1 MDIKRE
7 NILRNWPIHGWIGLG
22 LVIIFWTLNWTLG
35 GLRSAWG
42 FFPMWVGYCLTID
55 ALVLLRKGN
64 SMFTRNSRAFIIM
77 FLISAP
83 AWWLFE
89 LLNLRVQNWF
99 YEGREYF
106 TNFQYFI
113 FASICFSTV
122 IPAVF
127 GTAEFVGTFKWIKNL
142 KPSFIIGSNPRT
154 ILLMFFLGWIFLILL
169 LIWPLY
175 FFPFM
180 WLSVLLILEP
190 LNYWLKNESLFR
202 YTSKGDWR
210 LIISLV
216 LGCLICGFFWEMW
229 NFYSFPKWIYMVP
242 FVDFLH
248 VFEMPILGYFGY
260 LPFALEL
267 YALYHLLVRIFKL
280 KNIIHLG

>member
-1 MDIKRE
+1 VDIKRE

-64 SMFTRNSRAFIIM
+64 SMFTRNPRAFIIM